1 MVTLLFLG
9 LAVFVWSKSRRNRD
23 EVIATFEVLLA
34 AMLLVLALCCGRL
47 HLPLA
52 SLLLV
57 YALFLPRYPSSHVPE
72 RSDGRDDIFVE
83 F

>member
-23 EVIATFEVLLA
+23 EVIATFELLLA
-34 AMLLVLALCCGRL
+34 AMLLLLALCCGRL
-47 HLPLA
+47 HLPLTC
-52 SLLLV
+52 LLLI
-57 YALFLPRYPSSHVPE
+57 YALFLPRYPRGQLPE
-72 RSDGRDDIFVE
+72 RSPSREEIFME

>member
-9 LAVFVWSKSRRNRD
+9 LATFMWRKSRRNGD

-34 AMLLVLALCCGRL
+34 AMLLVLALCYGRL

-52 SLLLV
+52 CLLLTG
-57 YALFLPRYPSSHVPE
+57 ALLLPRYPRSGVPE
-72 RSDGRDDIFVE
+72 RSNSRDDIFVE

>member
-9 LAVFVWSKSRRNRD
+9 LAVFVWSKSRRNGD

-34 AMLLVLALCCGRL
+34 AMLLLLALSYGRL

-52 SLLLV
+52 CLLLA
-57 YALFLPRYPSSHVPE
+57 YALLLPRYPRSGVPE
-72 RSDGRDDIFVE
+72 RSQDRDDIFVE